1 MKRIKESSYA
11 AALDRAVGDILS
23 RKVDLSVRHVL
34 IVPDVYTFTLE
45 KRLFSA
51 GNGAFDLE
59 VTTFNRIYK
68 RIMPSV
74 KVLPRTGAVMLLKRI
89 ARKNKDK
96 LSCYSKAYART
107 GFADKLY
114 NAIGEFRA
122 CELTPDDIAAAKD
135 VKKTDDLALL
145 YREYLAATDGKY
157 VDAAGRKKALIE
169 SVALREYLCSAH
181 VYVALFD
188 TFSKETERLLSV
200 FDEATLS
207 LSVYESAT
215 SSVKPLRNVEAFEC
229 QSRVD
234 CYKQA
239 AKAIKSYAV
248 SHGENS
254 LDDVCVV
261 ALASDYDVAARVFRE
276 VGLPL
281 FVDEKISLGDSELA
295 SFIFTALACAGR
307 YRRQDMT
314 ALAMNFYS
322 GIERRDAEHFCDFV
336 TARRIDYRGFLC
348 EFVCDDEDERERVA
362 AAERARE
369 RLIKIVGKV
378 GKYDSALSLSRA
390 IGDLL
395 EFVNA
400 REATRKLSALD
411 GRDLMQIYD
420 KAKETVALFAD
431 TMSDNPD
438 DGDFLEETLKEG
450 FAGTEISLVPNERYA
465 INIGE
470 LSAFRG
476 RRVGFG
482 VIPCF
487 NEGEIPAVFDDN
499 ALISDAE
506 AERLAQQGISLA
518 PRSSQKNEL
527 CRDELVQFLLCAD
540 KLLLCYDGSKKP
552 SYELKRILAASGK
565 NIKNASLERE
575 SLETLSNEDAARV
588 LGSKSLAYEFAATAR
603 VAPDY
608 RNILAAIGEEEE
620 SSSEEQP
627 LSCAAKLFGK
637 KKTSVSAL
645 QSYFQCPHRYFFEYG
660 LRIKK
665 KDDGHVRSFDIGRIF
680 HYVVEKFVDA
690 DMPENHNAF
699 AREKINE
706 YLELEHYGNKVSEHE
721 FERIASETSVLL
733 QKIEKQIKAGV
744 FVPIATEKSFGKDD
758 PELKPISLGS
768 ISLLGEIDR
777 IDKCGNAVRV
787 IDYKTGNSDFL
798 PEYLYYGKKLQLA
811 AYMQVMIE
819 NGYEPAGF
827 FYFPLKAKWTD
838 DEYSH
843 VLNGAVCGENGIIEK
858 MDESM
863 LAPKKSEVLNLK
875 LVQKKGE
882 PVARFEAKKGL
893 VICSDAQLRAICA
906 YVKKVASAA
915 VEDFMSGYIA
925 RSPLPGACSY
935 CDYAAACRGEQS
947 ERVTAKGISVE
958 TLVSAAKEE

>member
-11 AALDRAVGDILS
+11 DALDRAVSDILS

-45 KRLFSA
+45 KRLFA
-51 GNGAFDLE
+51 CGNGAFDLE

-68 RIMPSV
+68 RIMPST
-74 KVLPRTGAVMLLKRI
+74 KVLSRTGAIMLLKRI

-122 CELTPDDIAAAKD
+122 CELTPDDIASVRN

-169 SVALREYLCSAH
+169 SSALREYLCSAH

-200 FDEATLS
+200 FDESALS
-207 LSVYESAT
+207 LTVYESEKNK
-215 SSVKPLRNVEAFEC
+215 VKPLRNVEAFEC
-229 QSRVD
+229 RSRVD

-239 AKAIKSYAV
+239 AKAIKSYAI
-248 SHGENS
+248 SRGEDS

-261 ALASDYDVAARVFRE
+261 ALPSDYDVAARIFRE

-307 YRRQDMT
+307 YRRQDMI

-336 TARRIDYRGFLC
+336 TARRVDYRGFLS
-348 EFVCDDEDERERVA
+348 EFDCADEDERERVS

-369 RLIKIVGKV
+369 RLVSIVGRI
-378 GKYDSALSLSRA
+378 GKYDSALSLCQA
-390 IGDLL
+390 VDGLL

-400 REATRKLSALD
+400 REVTQELSELD
-411 GRDLMQIYD
+411 GRDLMQIYE
-420 KAKETVALFAD
+420 KSKETVSLFASIMAD
-431 TMSDNPD
+431 GPD

-450 FAGTEISLVPNERYA
+450 FAGTEISLVPNEHYA

-506 AERLAQQGISLA
+506 AERFAAQGISLA
-518 PRSSQKNEL
+518 PRSLQKNEL
-527 CRDELVQFLLCAD
+527 CRDELIQFLQCSD

-552 SYELKRILAASGK
+552 SYELKRILAVSGES
-565 NIKNASLERE
+565 IKNARLERASVE
-575 SLETLSNEDAARV
+575 ALSDEDAARV
-588 LGSKSLAYEFAATAR
+588 LGSKSLAYEFAMSER
-603 VAPDY
+603 IAPDY
-608 RNILAAIGEEEE
+608 RNVLAATGEEENH
-620 SSSEEQP
+620 SALEQP
-627 LSCAAKLFGK
+627 LKCAAKLFGK
-637 KKTSVSAL
+637 KRTSVSAL
-645 QSYFQCPHRYFFEYG
+645 QSYFQCPHKYFFEYG
-660 LRIKK
+660 LRVKK
-665 KDDGHVRSFDIGRIF
+665 KDDGHVQSFDIGRIF

-690 DMPENHNAF
+690 GMPENRDAF
-699 AREKINE
+699 AREKIAE
-706 YLELEHYGNKVSEHE
+706 YLELEHYGNKVNEFE
-721 FERIASETSVLL
+721 FERIVSETSVLL
-733 QKIEKQIKAGV
+733 EKIEKQIRAGV

-768 ISLLGEIDR
+768 VSLLGEIDR

-787 IDYKTGNSDFL
+787 IDYKTGSSDFL

-843 VLNGAVCGENGIIEK
+843 VLNGAVCGENGTIEK

-863 LAPKKSEVLNLK
+863 LSPKKSEVLNLK

-882 PVARFEAKKGL
+882 SVARFEAKKGL
-893 VICSDAQLRAICA
+893 VICTDAQLRAICL

-925 RSPLPGACSY
+925 RSPLSGACAY
-935 CDYAAACRGEQS
+935 CDYAAACRREQN
-947 ERVTAKGISVE
+947 ERVMSNDVSFE
-958 TLVSAAKEE
+958 TLVEAAKEE